1 MPRPPKITP
10 ADITL
15 RLQVSGPQRSSDLAT
30 ALGVNQSQISR
41 RLAALGSD
49 AILRLGAG
57 PRTRYALRRR
67 VRDLG
72 DSWPVFRIGADGHAT
87 EWARLNVLHGGCQLA
102 WSGPPPA
109 WADRLADPEGFGD
122 GLPCFLADL
131 RPQGFLGRLI
141 ARRHAA
147 ALAVAP
153 DPGQWNDDDTL
164 VYLQAAGDDCP
175 GDLLVGEMPLRRFQE
190 RRLQGAVER
199 EAIPDTERG
208 TRYGDLAAATLAGDV
223 PGSSAGGEQPKFVT
237 TLAGDGGFHPVLVKF
252 SPVRDAAA
260 NRRWADLLVAE
271 YHALAVLANHGQ
283 AAPHA
288 RLIESAGR
296 LFLEVRRHDRSGAY
310 GRIGQISLSALHAGL
325 PEASA
330 RDWPGSAD
338 DLRRAGLIDD
348 ATVRDIRCPGDLR
361 RVDRQYRHAFW
372 QPVLFSGRRE
382 PRCALRPP
390 MTCCPCS
397 GVRVPK
403 AKSSRVNSRSRRRS
417 RQTVPPVGTRSPR
430 GHWISG
436 AASPPT
442 NASPATSAASPSSQA
457 KRLPASSISSAN
469 DRMSCQRRIERTRC
483 SFVCQCPGAYLAV
496 RGGWFPRREGYV
508 SSFSRLRFFQNGST
522 QR

>member
-348 ATVRDIRCPGDLR
+348 ATVRDIRCLAIFGGLIGNTDMHFGNLSFFLDDATPLRLTPAYDMLPMLWRPGAQGEIIPREFTVAPPLPADRAAGWDAVTAWALDFWR
-361 RVDRQYRHAFW
+361 RVSADERI
-372 QPVLFSGRRE
+372 
-382 PRCALRPP
+382 
-390 MTCCPCS
+390 
-397 GVRVPK
+397 
-403 AKSSRVNSRSRRRS
+403 
-417 RQTVPPVGTRSPR
+417 TR
-430 GHWISG
+430 
-436 AASPPT
+436 
-442 NASPATSAASPSSQA
+442 
-457 KRLPASSISSAN
+457 
-469 DRMSCQRRIERTRC
+469 DFRRIAIESGETVARLVDLFGER
-483 SFVCQCPGAYLAV
+483 SNVMPAAD
-496 RGGWFPRREGYV
+496 
-508 SSFSRLRFFQNGST
+508 
-522 QR
+522 